1 MGGKSSQQKGKRFE
15 LSIANKLKELFN
27 IKVRRTPLSGGM
39 DFKGDI
45 ICIDDNSIIS
55 EFSFECKNQEKLNI
69 WKALEQ
75 SRNDAPRGKTPL
87 VVFTKNFQLD
97 YCAIEFNDFINLLL
111 ELQEFRNQKNLQ
123 FCNKVDKNKVLSL
136 LAEYHDKWIS
146 NVDALINDENI
157 IAEDIVQDMYLKI
170 HGSKDEV
177 IKKAIQNNKPHIGY
191 VNKILYTMYL
201 KAQKQES
208 LKTEL
213 KDNHTIETKEP
224 ELNKFNIE
232 KKIDEIVN
240 SFYWFDRKL
249 FNLYRKEFHT
259 IRSLSKATKISHVV
273 VQNTISKCK
282 KKIKRKLKNEI

>member
-1 MGGKSSQQKGKRFE
+1 M
-15 LSIANKLKELFN
+15 
-27 IKVRRTPLSGGM
+27 
-39 DFKGDI
+39 
-45 ICIDDNSIIS
+45 
-55 EFSFECKNQEKLNI
+55 
-69 WKALEQ
+69 
-75 SRNDAPRGKTPL
+75 
-87 VVFTKNFQLD
+87 
-97 YCAIEFNDFINLLL
+97 
-111 ELQEFRNQKNLQ
+111 
-123 FCNKVDKNKVLSL
+123 DKNKVLSL
-136 LAEYHDKWIS
+136 LAEYHNKWIS

-177 IKKAIQNNKPHIGY
+177 IKKVIQNNKPHIGY

-201 KAQKQES
+201 NAQKQES

-224 ELNKFNIE
+224 EINKFNIE

>member
-1 MGGKSSQQKGKRFE
+1 MGGRSSQQKGKRFE

-97 YCAIEFNDFINLLL
+97 YCAIELNDFLNLLL
-111 ELQEFRNQKNLQ
+111 ELQEFRNEKNLQ
-123 FCNKVDKNKVLSL
+123 FCKNVDKNKVLSL
-136 LAEYHDKWIS
+136 LAEYHNKWIS

-157 IAEDIVQDMYLKI
+157 DAEDIVQDMYLKI

-201 KAQKQES
+201 KAQKEES
-208 LKTEL
+208 IKTEL

-224 ELNKFNIE
+224 EINKFNIE